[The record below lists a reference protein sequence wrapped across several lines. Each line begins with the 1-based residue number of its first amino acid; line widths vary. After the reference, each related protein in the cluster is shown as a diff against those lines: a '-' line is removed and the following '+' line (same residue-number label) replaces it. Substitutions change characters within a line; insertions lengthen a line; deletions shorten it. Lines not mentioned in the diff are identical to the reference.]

1 VVATFGLLGTSGA
14 ASAAVLN
21 GSVSTTSPANVNLT
35 AEGTIDWAIWDY
47 QSGTTGTTGAPS
59 NKKVGGSAVSGV
71 TALLGTPRG
80 ITGTATPPTYTY
92 ADGTSPV
99 AATAAAIGG
108 ITDTSIN
115 VLGSGFKLNV
125 TGNALLPETVRVYV
139 DVFNAVG
146 TMTATLNGATT
157 YSNSSIS
164 SNATRIGGVYTF
176 TFQPNV
182 STDTLQLNYSIS
194 TLNTGGSSNVS
205 LQAATVGVPEPASL
219 GLVGAA
225 GMLLLRRRRAPRG

>member
-1 VVATFGLLGTSGA
+1 VVATFGLLGTSGV

-47 QSGTTGTTGAPS
+47 QVGTTGTTGAPS
-59 NKKVGGSAVSGV
+59 NKKIGGSAVSSV

-80 ITGTATPPTYTY
+80 ITGTSTPPTYTY

-115 VLGSGFKLNV
+115 TLGSGFKLNI
-125 TGNALLPETVRVYV
+125 TGNSLLPETVRVYV

-157 YSNSSIS
+157 YSNSSIG

-205 LQAATVGVPEPASL
+205 LQAASVGVPEPASL

-225 GMLLLRRRRAPRG
+225 GMLLLRRRRARRV